1 MEYQTGNFIL
11 GKDELDNI
19 EPTLDWFSNNWDSI
33 MVPLYVGTAPYSIFV
48 SLIIYYIIN
57 LLWIKSVKEEKPHMF
72 RRLIRG

>member
-1 MEYQTGNFIL
+1 
-11 GKDELDNI
+11 
-19 EPTLDWFSNNWDSI
+19 

-48 SLIIYYIIN
+48 SLLIYYIIN